1 MNSTLTRMQKSL
13 IFILL
18 VFCITLPLLGTIG
31 YAILNKEVTSLKEA
45 NAALVEEIDSLNRAS
60 AALVEEIAGLKGTSG
75 HTDLDEEITSLKK
88 EIEHL
93 GEEDDSIWDSL
104 RELYFRK
111 PLQDHSNYYLLGRVA
126 AGDQKL
132 IKLKNEHDVIYTWSD
147 YINEEYDKARKDEY
161 LSAFKAAISTD
172 EILRER
178 VLYYLHDLCG
188 YDVAMPYTLADPDE
202 ADEASKAIA
211 LEHFINRL
219 ELSPSGDVLYYPFDG
234 DIRPYYTNFTI
245 RYISSI
251 DFDYFDENSGRGPV
265 FKTLENYEPEYNEY
279 GHIWY
284 EYQSAGLCCICF

>member
-1 MNSTLTRMQKSL
+1 MKSTLTRMQKG
-13 IFILL
+13 IVIILS
-18 VFCITLPLLGTIG
+18 VFCVLLLLFASIG
-31 YAILNKEVTSLKEA
+31 YATLTREIANLKATNYHQARKLENQYSTISSLKYSVDFLKDDVSE
-45 NAALVEEIDSLNRAS
+45 LN
-60 AALVEEIAGLKGTSG
+60 L
-75 HTDLDEEITSLKK
+75 
-88 EIEHL
+88 
-93 GEEDDSIWDSL
+93 
-104 RELYFRK
+104 RK

-132 IKLKNEHDVIYTWSD
+132 IKLKNEHDVVCTWSD

-172 EILRER
+172 ENLRER
-178 VLYYLHDLCG
+178 VLYYLYDLCG
-188 YDVAMPYTLADPDE
+188 YDVAMPYALADPDE

-234 DIRPYYTNFTI
+234 DIRPYYTSFTI
-245 RYISSI
+245 RYISSS

-265 FKTLENYEPEYNEY
+265 FKTAENYEPEYNEY

-284 EYQSAGLCCICF
+284 DYQSAGLCCICF